1 MIGFLRGILCE
12 SLPGQIVID
21 VNGFGIN
28 VNVYESLRENLPET
42 GEEVKIFTYMSV
54 KEDGVSLFGF
64 PDKEA
69 LNMFNSLISV
79 SSVGPKSAQ
88 ALLGAYSVSDLKYL
102 IVTEDSAKLSKAPTI
117 GKKTAERIILELKDK
132 VNKDEILLMTD
143 NLSNNSGKLPPEAK
157 DAVDALTALGYDKK
171 AATNAVMCI
180 EHLEELESGDILKLA
195 LKYIY

>member
-54 KEDGVSLFGF
+54 KEDGVSLSGF

-88 ALLGAYSVSDLKYL
+88 ALLGAYSVSVFVL
-102 IVTEDSAKLSKAPTI
+102 I
-117 GKKTAERIILELKDK
+117 
-132 VNKDEILLMTD
+132 
-143 NLSNNSGKLPPEAK
+143 
-157 DAVDALTALGYDKK
+157 
-171 AATNAVMCI
+171 
-180 EHLEELESGDILKLA
+180 
-195 LKYIY
+195 

>member
-28 VNVYESLRENLPET
+28 VNVYESLRENLPEP
-42 GEEVKIFTYMSV
+42 GEEIKIFTYMSV

-64 PDKEA
+64 PNKEA

-102 IVTEDSAKLSKAPTI
+102 IVTEDSTKLSKAPTI

-132 VNKDEILLMTD
+132 VNKEDILIMTD
-143 NLSNNSGKLPPEAK
+143 NLSGSPGKLLPEAK

-171 AATNAVMCI
+171 AATNAVLSI

>member
-42 GEEVKIFTYMSV
+42 GEEVNIFTYMSV

-143 NLSNNSGKLPPEAK
+143 TLSNNSGKLPPEAK